1 MKLVGLLLA
10 LAGWLIPIVT
20 VVLVQSTAVRMTVSI
35 LGIAMTLVGI
45 LAVLNKAHLKQAIWK
60 V

>member
-20 VVLVQSTAVRMTVSI
+20 VVLTPSTAVRMTVSI
-35 LGIAMTLVGI
+35 LGLVIILVG
-45 LAVLNKAHLKQAIWK
+45 LLVVLNKAHLKEAIWK
-60 V
+60 A

>member
-20 VVLVQSTAVRMTVSI
+20 VVLIQSTAVRMTVSI